1 MGAGAPGGAAA
12 GAPAAAGAGPP
23 AKAVEPLEPS
33 RENPFAPMGAVGGVK
48 QGKIRSELAYTPS
61 PRGMPISLREQNRYP
76 SVGPN
81 GESIRVPSGA
91 PSQATAGPALPPGQK
106 YLRVT
111 ALMRDAQGRVM
122 VVLQAQPGQE
132 GQVLQVGDRWQGYK
146 VEQITNTEMVLVKEE
161 DGKTIRERVRLQ
173 VGGGTRRPGGTQP
186 GPGGTRPGVTVPG
199 ARQPGGATA
208 PAGGG
213 AQPGIRRPGGARPGA
228 FPGAGGA
235 QQ

>member
-1 MGAGAPGGAAA
+1 
-12 GAPAAAGAGPP
+12 
-23 AKAVEPLEPS
+23 
-33 RENPFAPMGAVGGVK
+33 MGAVGGVK

-61 PRGMPISLREQNRYP
+61 PRGMPISLREQYRYP
-76 SVGPN
+76 TQGPN
-81 GESIRVPSGA
+81 GESIHVPSGA
-91 PSQATAGPALPPGQK
+91 PSQAPAGPALPPGQK

-173 VGGGTRRPGGTQP
+173 VGGAGRRPGTQP

-199 ARQPGGATA
+199 ARTPGGGAAT
-208 PAGGG
+208 PGGGG

-228 FPGAGGA
+228 FPGAGGG